1 MVSVF
6 SHSRYQDI
14 PWLSSAHL
22 SVWTSGSQG
31 FSPQNLRVT
40 LKKRRTG
47 SSFHTLWTFY
57 LRSVKYVF
65 FFLLVY
71 CKCICPS
78 SSVKNRSANS
88 DTSQGQAVKGCNV
101 TVCGHCLNDGIC
113 SQLEDPFP
121 VPRKQVQLF
130 LVKYKVRLLLGC
142 NPTFFQEKQRSSI
155 ICEQAYINV
164 LIENFTICGVLLF
177 SGSVVS
183 DSATLSVQFSC
194 SAYQASLSFAI
205 FWSLLKLMSI
215 ESVKPSNHLILC
227 HPLLLPPSIF
237 PRIRV
242 FF

>member
-1 MVSVF
+1 M
-6 SHSRYQDI
+6 
-14 PWLSSAHL
+14 
-22 SVWTSGSQG
+22 
-31 FSPQNLRVT
+31 
-40 LKKRRTG
+40 
-47 SSFHTLWTFY
+47 
-57 LRSVKYVF
+57 
-65 FFLLVY
+65 
-71 CKCICPS
+71 
-78 SSVKNRSANS
+78 
-88 DTSQGQAVKGCNV
+88 
-101 TVCGHCLNDGIC
+101 CGPYLNDGIC

-121 VPRKQVQLF
+121 VPRTQVQLF
-130 LVKYKVRLLLGC
+130 LVKYKVILLLGC

-164 LIENFTICGVLLF
+164 LIELYICGVLLF

>member
-57 LRSVKYVF
+57 LTSVKYVF

-101 TVCGHCLNDGIC
+101 TVCGHYLNDGIC

-121 VPRKQVQLF
+121 VPRKHVQLF
-130 LVKYKVRLLLGC
+130 LVKYKGRLLLGC

>member
-1 MVSVF
+1 M
-6 SHSRYQDI
+6 
-14 PWLSSAHL
+14 
-22 SVWTSGSQG
+22 
-31 FSPQNLRVT
+31 
-40 LKKRRTG
+40 
-47 SSFHTLWTFY
+47 
-57 LRSVKYVF
+57 
-65 FFLLVY
+65 
-71 CKCICPS
+71 
-78 SSVKNRSANS
+78 
-88 DTSQGQAVKGCNV
+88 
-101 TVCGHCLNDGIC
+101 CGHCLNDGIC

-164 LIENFTICGVLLF
+164 LIELYICGVLLF

-227 HPLLLPPSIF
+227 RPLLPPSIF